1 MKNEKRVFIGVALA
15 AIFCLFVLAG
25 AGFGQIEE
33 VLKKIETPPMVI
45 ELAKPVDV
53 VPEEPVKIAVIGMQ
67 TNPFWIEIA
76 KGVMAAQTDLA
87 RHNAKVDWV
96 IASPELAIDDSIAA
110 IETAVA
116 QGYDAIA
123 ICALAPGVVA
133 AMDAA
138 VDAGIPVAAY
148 CTEPEEPGK
157 RLFFIGQD
165 LYTEGHHCG
174 EIMAQLIN
182 HEGKVGVITGYFAVT
197 SHELRRKG
205 FEDALGKYPKI
216 EVVGSWENYDRDHL
230 AYDISMDLM
239 TANPDLK
246 GIYVTAGGP
255 FGAGRAVE
263 ERGKAGEVMVV
274 AFGIFPPIDYYV
286 RKNIIQA
293 SIGQD
298 PVRQTHDA
306 AVLLFNYVV
315 AKQLPPAEII
325 YTRSDVA
332 TPLNVDEMLAL
343 WAKETMGYYVL
354 KELGEV
360 K

>member
-1 MKNEKRVFIGVALA
+1 MKNDKHVFVRITLA
-15 AIFCLFVLAG
+15 VMFSLFLLAN

-33 VLKKIETPPMVI
+33 ILKEIKTPPMVI

-53 VPEEPVKIAVIGMQ
+53 VPENPVKIAVIGMQ

-87 RHNAKVDWV
+87 RHNCRVDWI
-96 IASPELAIDDSIAA
+96 IASPELAVDDSIAA
-110 IETAVA
+110 VETCVA

-123 ICALAPGVVA
+123 ICALAPGVVG
-133 AMDAA
+133 AMDKA

-165 LYTEGHHCG
+165 LYTEGYNCG
-174 EIMAQLIN
+174 EIMAELIGY
-182 HEGKVGVITGYFAVT
+182 EGKVGAITGYFAVT

-205 FEDALGKYPKI
+205 FEDAIGKYPKI
-216 EVVGSWENYDRDHL
+216 ELLGCWENYDRDHL
-230 AYDISMDLM
+230 AYGIAMDLM
-239 TANPDLK
+239 IANPDLK

-263 ERGKAGEVMVV
+263 EMGKSGKVMVV
-274 AFGIFPPIDYYV
+274 SFGIFPPIDYYV

-298 PVRQTHDA
+298 PIRQTHDA

-315 AKQLPPAEII
+315 ADQLPPAEII

-332 TPLNVDEMLAL
+332 TPLNIDEMLAL

-354 KELGEV
+354 KEVGEV
-360 K
+360 E